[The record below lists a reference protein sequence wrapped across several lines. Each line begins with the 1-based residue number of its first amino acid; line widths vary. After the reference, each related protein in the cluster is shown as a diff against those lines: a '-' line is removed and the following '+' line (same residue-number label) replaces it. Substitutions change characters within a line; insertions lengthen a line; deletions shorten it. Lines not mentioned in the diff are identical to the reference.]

1 MLLATTI
8 QTTLHN
14 LTPEAEAALSQT
26 ARIFQSAR
34 RTAFQQLADG
44 REPSNIDHALRATF
58 GLDARYARDA
68 VLEAQVAREAMKELM
83 PQYLADTEAKIHKV
97 EKRLQRCKQGPSTS
111 ASSVEP
117 SAQKITGL
125 ESRLTKLRAK
135 RDKWQAH
142 LDAGTLP
149 PIIFGSANVFHARRL
164 GEISRAEW
172 QSRRRAQFWSRG
184 AVSDDGNQHARI
196 APNGDSFAICLA
208 TLPALPNGKLR
219 YFSGDLWV
227 PSEQQDLLR
236 QSLDN
241 AYCVRVM
248 RRGAGWEVHVTV
260 REQVPGEMVK
270 QAPENAPVGGLDCN
284 TDCLTVAVASPAGN
298 LLARQT
304 VWLRDL
310 GEAPS
315 DAAEHILS
323 NALDQALDFLQECG
337 VGCWVVEQ
345 LKFAQDHDTQRTF
358 NRRTTRF
365 RSTMVKLAI
374 RKALRRGVSVV
385 QVNPAYTS
393 IVGQHKYAHAYGMS
407 VHEAAAFVLA
417 RRGQGRDERLP
428 SRIVAQFPHLRE
440 RLIEAAQAK
449 PAQDKL
455 RYVYL
460 KWADKLSAWKEQP
473 AWRLCR
479 LVYLG

>member
-1 MLLATTI
+1 MILATTI

-44 REPSNIDHALRATF
+44 SEPSDIDHALRATF
-58 GLDARYARDA
+58 GTDARYARDA
-68 VLEAQVAREAMKELM
+68 VLEAQAARDAMKELM

-97 EKRLQRCKQGPSTS
+97 KKRLQRCKQGPS
-111 ASSVEP
+111 

-149 PIIFGSANVFHARRL
+149 PIIFGSAKAFHARRL

-172 QSRRRAQFWSRG
+172 QSHRRAQFWSRG
-184 AVSDDGNQHARI
+184 AVSDDGNRHARI
-196 APNGDSFAICLA
+196 APNGDGFAISIA
-208 TLPALPNGKLR
+208 TLPTLPNGKLS

-227 PSEQQDLLR
+227 PAKQQDLLR

-248 RRGAGWEVHVTV
+248 RRGEGWGVHVAV

-270 QAPENAPVGGLDCN
+270 QAPEDAKVGGLDCN

-304 VWLRDL
+304 VWMRDL
-310 GEAPS
+310 GDASS
-315 DAAEHILS
+315 DQAERIIS
-323 NALDQALDFLQECG
+323 KALDEALDFLQERG

-345 LKFAQDHDTQRTF
+345 LKFAQDHDTQRAF

-365 RSTMVKLAI
+365 RSTMVNLAI
-374 RKALRRGVSVV
+374 RKALRRGMSVV

-393 IVGQHKYAHAYGMS
+393 IIGKHKYANAYGMS

-428 SRIVAQFPHLRE
+428 SRIVAQFPQLRE
-440 RLIEAAQAK
+440 RLVEAAQAK
-449 PAQDKL
+449 PAKDKL

-460 KWADKLSAWKEQP
+460 KWADKLSAWKEQHSWSLWSIWDK
-473 AWRLCR
+473 ASSLIA
-479 LVYLG
+479 